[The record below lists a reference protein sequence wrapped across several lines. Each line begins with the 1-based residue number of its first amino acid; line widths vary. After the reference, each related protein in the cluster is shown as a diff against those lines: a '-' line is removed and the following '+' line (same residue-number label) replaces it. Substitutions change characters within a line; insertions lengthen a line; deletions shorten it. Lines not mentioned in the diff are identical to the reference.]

1 MNQIVTDTA
10 IHTTVWING
19 EPHHHHADA
28 PLIELLARE
37 KIESDTPYI
46 AVAVNG
52 QLVRRAE
59 WPNRL
64 ITPGDHIDIVHAVRG
79 G

>member
-1 MNQIVTDTA
+1 MDQIATAA
-10 IHTTVWING
+10 IHAFVWING
-19 EPHHHHADA
+19 EPRCHRADE

-37 KIESDTPYI
+37 EIRPDAPYV

-59 WPNRL
+59 WPDRL
-64 ITPGDHIDIVHAVRG
+64 ITAGDHIDIVHAVRG